1 MSFSF
6 LTTSLQAVDTVVAVT
21 PRDPLA
27 VAVDVAVLLMAVG
40 VALLALLGAFVLR
53 RVNRQIGWLRR
64 TVEGQMS
71 PVSDRARAISDNV
84 EYVTQV
90 LRTDVARL
98 NTSITSLSERL
109 QQASDRMEERVEEFN
124 ALMGVVQSEAEDIF
138 LDTASAVR
146 GVREGARSMTGGE
159 PGRGRRR
166 GVSAEE
172 AGARAAGGS
181 DEGSGATAAAPGP
194 GRLRSPA
201 GNPEPEPERRGDV
214 ATPSPSSG
222 TS

>member
-6 LTTSLQAVDTVVAVT
+6 LTTSLQAADTVLAVM

-27 VAVDVAVLLMAVG
+27 VAVDVAVLVMAVG
-40 VALLALLGAFVLR
+40 VAILALLGAVVLR
-53 RVNRQIGWLRR
+53 RVNRQMRWLRR
-64 TVEGQMS
+64 TVEGQMA
-71 PVSDRARAISDNV
+71 PVSDRARSISDNV

-124 ALMGVVQSEAEDIF
+124 ALMEVVQSEAEDIF
-138 LDTASAVR
+138 LDTASTVR
-146 GVREGARSMTGGE
+146 GVREGARSMAGGE

-166 GVSAEE
+166 EVPAGE
-172 AGARAAGGS
+172 AARHAAGGS
-181 DEGSGATAAAPGP
+181 EEEVGAPGP
-194 GRLRSPA
+194 GRLRPPA
-201 GNPEPEPERRGDV
+201 GGPEADPERRSDV
-214 ATPSPSSG
+214 ATPSSSAG